1 VSKKDEAR
9 SRALRDALGALG
21 YPGFMNLFTEM
32 EREFLQDPGIVL
44 MAALACDKLEERV
57 VEALP
62 WVVLR
67 FESLDWEWLVTEAK
81 RRGVQNRLGFVV
93 GMALK
98 VAAEGRVTSMDRLT
112 HLSVIEEKLFECRVE
127 KEDVKWPAVPAAER
141 PAVKERRSAEAR
153 QWGLLTDLRVDDLAY
168 VGEV

>member
-1 VSKKDEAR
+1 MSKKDEAR

-44 MAALACDKLEERV
+44 MAALACEKLEERV

-62 WVVLR
+62 WLVLR

-93 GMALK
+93 GLALK
-98 VAAEGRVTSMDRLT
+98 VAAEGRVTSMERLT
-112 HLSVIEEKLFECRVE
+112 QLSVIEEKLFECRVE
-127 KEDVKWPAVPAAER
+127 KEDVKWPAVAAAQR
-141 PAVKERRSAEAR
+141 PALKERRSSEAR
-153 QWGLLTDLRVDDLAY
+153 QWGLLSDLRVDDLVY